1 MEFANVIFI
10 MKNNCGETVPGGDII
25 ELADW
30 LDNAFV
36 FADIENLTD
45 EQIGVF
51 ARAMRNAY
59 YLGQENK

>member
-1 MEFANVIFI
+1 

-36 FADIENLTD
+36 FAGINNLTD